1 MNTDRQERTL
11 RALAV
16 SDRILAIV
24 KDVQETDPDG
34 IKIARAGLFL
44 ALAVMLPGKTLQ
56 EATVKEILD
65 YTTELAKACRQ
76 VTPPLRGS
84 K

>member
-1 MNTDRQERTL
+1 MSTQSQKGTV

-16 SDRILAIV
+16 ADRFIDIIDEV
-24 KDVQETDPDG
+24 EKNDPDG

-44 ALAVMLPGKTLQ
+44 ALAVTLPGKTLQ

>member
-34 IKIARAGLFL
+34 IKIARAGVFMSL
-44 ALAVMLPGKTLQ
+44 ALTLLGEFQ
-56 EATVKEILD
+56 EHITGSEILD
-65 YTTELAKACRQ
+65 YASRLADACKP
-76 VTPPLRGS
+76 VTLEIKGR